1 MFFESI
7 NWDDVYNKKIT
18 PPLVPFI
25 LSQTSTD
32 YFEEEFTAENPQ
44 LTPPD
49 ESMSSSSFQSL
60 DQALIISLSLLLGP
74 LKDYGE
80 LFKDFDSV
88 ASDW

>member
-1 MFFESI
+1 SKRLGGGEGDAEEVKSHVFFESI

-49 ESMSSSSFQSL
+49 ES
-60 DQALIISLSLLLGP
+60 P